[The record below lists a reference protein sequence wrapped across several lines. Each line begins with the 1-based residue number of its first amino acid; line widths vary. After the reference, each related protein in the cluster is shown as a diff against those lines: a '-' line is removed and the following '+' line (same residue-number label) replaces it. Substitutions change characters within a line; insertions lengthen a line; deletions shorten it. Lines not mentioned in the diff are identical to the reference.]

1 VRYSV
6 ATLAITVLLSASD
19 PNLSRAQESTRT
31 KLIYLT
37 LCASCHGL
45 TGKGDGAEI
54 DTLNRRPRSFEDCPA
69 MKNFS
74 DEVLFRAIKYGG
86 AAVGTSDE
94 MPGWAAGIADRDIRE
109 LVQYVRGF
117 CRGALARNGNDSIPA
132 TLQLS
137 LGCGRPRAD
146 PCVGAATGRFTFQA
160 FAEFRD

>member
-6 ATLAITVLLSASD
+6 ATLVVTVLLVGSD

-31 KLIYLT
+31 KLIYMT

-45 TGKGDGAEI
+45 KGKGDGAEVA
-54 DTLNRRPRSFEDCPA
+54 TLNKRPRSFDDCPA
-69 MKNFS
+69 MNNFS

-86 AAVGTSDE
+86 ATVGISDE

-109 LVQYVRGF
+109 LVQYVRVF
-117 CRGALARNGNDSIPA
+117 CRGALAHNLSDSIPA
-132 TLQLS
+132 KLQLS
-137 LGCGRPRAD
+137 LGCGRPHED
-146 PCVGAATGRFTFQA
+146 PCVGAATVRVTSQA